1 MRGARLFAPEVIQ
14 SSAMDCGPAAL
25 KCLLDGF
32 GVPVSYDRLREAC
45 QTGLDGTSINTLEAV
60 AARLGLDAEQVMLPA
75 DHLFLPEARVLPA
88 LLVVSNSLGVTHFIV
103 VWRRYGPWLQVMD
116 PATGRRWTTVRELL
130 GEVYLHAMPV
140 PAEAWREWA
149 GGEDFLGVLQ
159 ARMKVLGM
167 DGQERDGLIREA
179 LADPS
184 WQSLAALDAS
194 VRMVSSLADSGAVR
208 RGRESASLARAAFEE
223 RSAPDAY
230 GSVAPF
236 AAGEGSLLLRGA
248 VLVRVRGRRDG
259 AGQAV
264 EEEGLPPELKAVL
277 EEPSGRPGREL
288 LRLFK
293 ADGLLAPATL
303 TAAMAVAAGA
313 VVLEALFFR
322 GLLDLSA
329 RLGLAEQRL
338 AAGAV
343 FLLFLALLLLLD
355 LSIADGALAL
365 GRKLEVRLRLGFLGK
380 LSRLG
385 DRYFRSRLSSD
396 MAERCHSVYRLR
408 LLPELGANLLRS
420 AFQLAFTAA
429 GIAWLDPD
437 VAPLAASSAVLA
449 FSIPLLAQPILSER
463 DLRLR
468 SHAGALG
475 RFYLDSLLGL
485 IPARNHGAERAL
497 RREHEGLLVEWTRA
511 ALRFESVTV
520 ALDLFQATLGYG
532 LAILLLFRHV
542 GSVQGPTQALLLG
555 YWSIQLLILGQQVD
569 VAARQYP
576 LLRNTA
582 RRLIEPLAAVED
594 RTFDAQVAE
603 PASVPSGLSLRMEGV
618 RVVAAGH
625 VLLDGVDLALEPGM
639 HVAIVGASGAGKSTL
654 VGLLLGWH
662 VPAAGEVLIDGEPLT
677 PERLEAL
684 RGETAWIDPAVQLWN
699 APLLDNLRY
708 GSTGGDLR
716 VGRAV
721 EEGELR
727 RLLEDLPQGLQ
738 SPLGEGGALVS
749 GGEGQRVRFA
759 RSLLRPEA
767 RLVILDEPF
776 RGLDREARGRLLD
789 RARNWWRN
797 ATLLC
802 ITHDVGQTRAFD
814 QVIVV
819 KEGRVVEIG
828 CPRELEGRASS
839 FYKELLDRE
848 AALQRRFRESVGW
861 RRLRLVDGG
870 LIEEGRDG

>member
-1 MRGARLFAPEVIQ
+1 MRGARLFAPEVVQ

-45 QTGLDGTSINTLEAV
+45 QTDLDGTSINTLENV
-60 AARLGLDAEQVMLPA
+60 AFRLGLEAEQVMLPL
-75 DHLFLPEARVLPA
+75 DHVFLPEAQALPA
-88 LLVVSNSLGVTHFIV
+88 LLVVSNPMGVTHFVV
-103 VWRRYGPWLQVMD
+103 VWRRLGPWLQVMD
-116 PATGRRWTTVRELL
+116 PATGRRWTTVRELF
-130 GEVYLHAMPV
+130 GEMYVHAMPV
-140 PAEAWREWA
+140 AAEAWREWA
-149 GGEDFLGVLQ
+149 GSEDFLVVLQ
-159 ARMKVLGM
+159 ARMKRLGM
-167 DGQERDGLIREA
+167 NGNERGELVEEA
-179 LADPS
+179 VSDPG
-184 WQSLAALDAS
+184 WRSLAALDAAI
-194 VRMVSSLADSGAVR
+194 RMVSSLTESGALR
-208 RGRESASLARAAFEE
+208 RGRESAALVRAAFQE
-223 RSAPDAY
+223 RSVPEAY
-230 GSVAPF
+230 GSVAPVP
-236 AAGEGSLLLRGA
+236 GNDGSLMLRGA
-248 VLVRVRGRRDG
+248 VLVRVKGRR
-259 AGQAV
+259 AGRP
-264 EEEGLPPELKAVL
+264 EEELTPELRAAL
-277 EEPSGRPGREL
+277 TEPSSHPGREL
-288 LRLFK
+288 FRLLK
-293 ADGLLAPATL
+293 ADGLLAPAAL
-303 TAAMAVAAGA
+303 TAAMGVAAAA

-338 AAGAV
+338 GAGVV
-343 FLLFLALLLLLD
+343 FLLFLALLLLIE
-355 LSIADGALAL
+355 LSIADGALTL
-365 GRKLEVRLRLGFLGK
+365 GRKLEVRLRLRFLDK

-396 MAERCHSVYRLR
+396 MAERCHSVHRLR
-408 LLPELGANLLRS
+408 LLPELGSNLLRS

-429 GIAWLDPD
+429 GIAWLDPG
-437 VAPLAASSAVLA
+437 VAPVAALTALLA
-449 FSIPLLAQPILSER
+449 FSLPLLAQPVLAER

-511 ALRFESVTV
+511 GLRFEAVTV
-520 ALDLFQATLGYG
+520 VLDLIQATLGYG
-532 LAILLLFRHV
+532 LTIFLLFRHL
-542 GSVQGPTQALLLG
+542 GSSQGPTQALLLG

-594 RTFDAQVAE
+594 RNPAPPLSE
-603 PASVPSGLSLRMEGV
+603 PVPSSSGIGLRMEGV
-618 RVVAAGH
+618 RVVAAGTT
-625 VLLDGVDLALEPGM
+625 LLEIADLEVRSGS
-639 HVAIVGASGAGKSTL
+639 HVAIVGPSGAGKSTL

-662 VPAAGEVLIDGEPLT
+662 APAEGEVRVDGEPLT
-677 PERLEAL
+677 TDRLESL
-684 RGETAWIDPAVQLWN
+684 RRETAWVDPAVQLWN
-699 APLLDNLRY
+699 ASLLDNLRY
-708 GSTGGDLR
+708 GAREGDALA
-716 VGRAV
+716 GRAV

-759 RSLLRPEA
+759 RSLLRPRA

-776 RGLDREARGRLLD
+776 RGLDREARSRLLE
-789 RARNWWRN
+789 RARSWWRN

-802 ITHDVGQTRAFD
+802 ITHDVGQTRTFD
-814 QVIVV
+814 QVVVV
-819 KEGRVVEIG
+819 KEGRAVESG
-828 CPRELEGRASS
+828 CPRDLESRSGSL
-839 FYKELLDRE
+839 YGELLRRE
-848 AALQRRFRESVGW
+848 AALRKRFRESVGW

>member
-1 MRGARLFAPEVIQ
+1 MKGARLFAPEVVQ

-32 GVPVSYDRLREAC
+32 GLPVSYDRLREAC
-45 QTGLDGTSINTLEAV
+45 QTDLDGTSINTLEAV
-60 AARLGLDAEQVMLPA
+60 ASRLGLDAEQVMLPP
-75 DHLFLPEARVLPA
+75 DHVFLPEAQALPA

-103 VWRRYGPWLQVMD
+103 VWRRFGPWIQVMD
-116 PATGRRWTTVRELL
+116 PATGRRWTTVGELL
-130 GEVYLHAMPV
+130 GEMYVHAMPV

-149 GGEDFLGVLQ
+149 GSEDFLRVLQ
-159 ARMKVLGM
+159 ARMKRLGM
-167 DGQERDGLIREA
+167 DGEERGELVRET
-179 LADPS
+179 LADPG
-184 WQSLAALDAS
+184 WRAMATLDAA
-194 VRMVSSLADSGAVR
+194 VRMVASLAGSGALR
-208 RGRESASLARAAFEE
+208 RGRESAALVRVAFQE
-223 RSAPDAY
+223 RSVPEAY
-230 GSVAPF
+230 GSVVPV
-236 AAGEGSLLLRGA
+236 AGEEGRLMLRGA

-259 AGQAV
+259 SGQAV
-264 EEEGLPPELKAVL
+264 EEGLTPELRATL
-277 EEPSGRPGREL
+277 TEPSSRPGREL
-288 LRLFK
+288 FHLLK
-293 ADGLLAPATL
+293 ADGLLAPAAFTV
-303 TAAMAVAAGA
+303 AMAVAAGA

-343 FLLFLALLLLLD
+343 FLLFLALLLLLE
-355 LSIADGALAL
+355 LSIADGVLAL

-420 AFQLAFTAA
+420 AFQLVLTAV
-429 GIAWLDPD
+429 GIVWLDPG
-437 VAPLAASSAVLA
+437 VAPLAVLSAILA
-449 FSIPLLAQPILSER
+449 FCMPLLAQPILSER

-475 RFYLDSLLGL
+475 RFYLDALLGL

-511 ALRFESVTV
+511 GLRFEMVTV
-520 ALDLFQATLGYG
+520 VLDLLQATIGYG
-532 LAILLLFRHV
+532 LAIALLFRHV
-542 GSVQGPTQALLLG
+542 TEAQGPSQALLLG

-569 VAARQYP
+569 IAARQYP
-576 LLRNTA
+576 LLKNTA

-594 RTFDAQVAE
+594 RKPEAPVSGAA
-603 PASVPSGLSLRMEGV
+603 PLPSGIALHMEGV

-625 VLLDGVDLALEPGM
+625 VLLDGVDLAVEPGS
-639 HVAIVGASGAGKSTL
+639 HVAIVGPSGAGKSTL

-662 VPAAGEVLIDGEPLT
+662 VPAEGEVRVDGEPLT
-677 PERLEAL
+677 PERLELL
-684 RGETAWIDPAVQLWN
+684 RSQAAWIDPAVQLWN

-708 GSTGGDLR
+708 GSPGRDPW

-721 EEGELR
+721 EAGGLR

-759 RSLLRPEA
+759 RSLLRPGA

-776 RGLDREARGRLLD
+776 RGLDREARERLLD
-789 RARNWWRN
+789 RARSWWRN

-802 ITHDVGQTRAFD
+802 ITHDVGQTRTFD
-814 QVIVV
+814 QVVVV
-819 KEGRVVEIG
+819 KDGRVVESG
-828 CPRELEGRASS
+828 CPRNLEGRGGS
-839 FYKELLDRE
+839 FYGELLERE
-848 AALQRRFRESVGW
+848 AALRRRFRESVGW

-870 LIEEGRDG
+870 LIEEPQDG